1 MWETENQIFA
11 EVQVTNTGN
20 LAGKEVVQI
29 YFEAPQGL
37 LKKPA
42 RQLAAFAKTRLLQP
56 GETQQIR
63 LSFAKAD
70 MASYDDLGKIKK
82 SAYILEKGT
91 YKFYIG
97 TSVRDTKESILTME
111 LAENVITKQLTAH
124 LVPTSLK
131 ERMLS
136 DGSF

>member
-42 RQLAAFAKTRLLQP
+42 ASLPLCKNRLLQP

-82 SAYILEKGT
+82 SAYILEKR
-91 YKFYIG
+91 Y
-97 TSVRDTKESILTME
+97 L
-111 LAENVITKQLTAH
+111 
-124 LVPTSLK
+124 
-131 ERMLS
+131 
-136 DGSF
+136 

>member
-63 LSFAKAD
+63 LSFC
-70 MASYDDLGKIKK
+70 
-82 SAYILEKGT
+82 KG
-91 YKFYIG
+91 
-97 TSVRDTKESILTME
+97 
-111 LAENVITKQLTAH
+111 
-124 LVPTSLK
+124 
-131 ERMLS
+131 
-136 DGSF
+136 